1 MVTTWRNVN
10 IDNSGSANALIAS
23 GGETLTRSL
32 ETLGNLAAQQG
43 INQAANWDQ
52 VSQNNTSDLLAKLN
66 SYTSSKA
73 LQQEIEGG
81 QFSVEKLDAA
91 FGRQYNKTA
100 VAEALE
106 NRRNSLVKMEQ
117 AAVATQQA
125 ELNKQLVLEKTK
137 RMQKFDAGAV
147 ELLKQYGN
155 DPSQLQSRA
164 WDLARTLNSDGIIP
178 MSEMTKTVDAVVNRV
193 KGIGLDEE
201 SDLAIK
207 MQKSIAPQLISEST
221 AAVDQA
227 FARFKKAAGYDDSID
242 ALINDPMSV
251 ADATTKLYAQIEKKD
266 GKADTVTI
274 ANRIEE
280 VNNLFSKSGLPA
292 PNGRVVYELLTQGG
306 HTGERGVISSL
317 WADPEF
323 KLNTDIVEQFIQKV
337 KVNQVFKENNAD
349 AIAKF
354 AQVKADITDTTALA
368 IARNESELLRSA
380 RARTFTNEVHD
391 PQIIQLD
398 SLKERNNMLI
408 EELRK
413 IKPAGI

>member
-1 MVTTWRNVN
+1 MVTTWRNIN
-10 IDNSGSANALIAS
+10 IDSSGSANALIAS

-43 INQAANWDQ
+43 ATQAANWDQ
-52 VSQNNTSDLLAKLN
+52 VSQNNTSDLIAKL
-66 SYTSSKA
+66 STFTSSKA
-73 LQQEIEGG
+73 LEQEIEGG
-81 QFSVEKLDAA
+81 QFSLEKMDAA

-100 VAEALE
+100 VAQALE
-106 NRRNSLVKMEQ
+106 TRRNSLINMEK
-117 AAVATQQA
+117 ANALTQQA

-147 ELLKQYGN
+147 QLLKQYGS

-164 WDLARTLNSDGIIP
+164 WDLARSLNHDGIIP
-178 MSEMTKTVDAVVNRV
+178 MNELSQTVDAIVNRV
-193 KGIGLDEE
+193 KGTGLDEE
-201 SDLAIK
+201 SDIALK
-207 MQKSIAPQLISEST
+207 MQKSLAPQMITEGT

-227 FARFKKAAGYDDSID
+227 FTRFKKAAGYDENIDQLMTDS
-242 ALINDPMSV
+242 MTV
-251 ADATTKLYAQIEKKD
+251 ADATTKLYEQIEKKG
-266 GKADTVTI
+266 GKPDTVTI
-274 ANRIEE
+274 RGRVEE
-280 VNNLFSKSGLPA
+280 INNLFDKAGLPA
-292 PNGRVVYELLTQGG
+292 PNGRVVYNLLTEGG
-306 HTGERGVISSL
+306 HTGERSWLRPFS
-317 WADPEF
+317 DPEF
-323 KLNTDIVEQFIQKV
+323 KLNTDVVEQFIQKV
-337 KVNQVFKENNAD
+337 KTNQVFKENNAD

-368 IARNESELLRSA
+368 LARNESELLRSA
-380 RARTFTNEVHD
+380 RARSFTNETHD